1 LQTHLILYQQRAK
14 TETEIE
20 IKANK
25 NKMNKDFRAEDGD
38 RETKFQNLELT
49 EAQEQKSGTGTKERR
64 KDSTNNT
71 GHSTGQNRGL
81 TKLGSYSLHSIL
93 VLGRFPF

>member
-25 NKMNKDFRAEDGD
+25 NKMNKDFRAEDGG
-38 RETKFQNLELT
+38 RETKFQNLAFT
-49 EAQEQKSGTGTKERR
+49 EAQQ
-64 KDSTNNT
+64 
-71 GHSTGQNRGL
+71 
-81 TKLGSYSLHSIL
+81 
-93 VLGRFPF
+93 